1 VRAGEGRDDG
11 RFKPASSQLI
21 PIAKLTLTRVPDNY
35 FAETEQAAF
44 DPGHFV
50 PGIGPS
56 PDRMLQARLFGYGD
70 AHRYRLGVNHTLLP
84 VNSPKGVAGGAA
96 NYGRDGF
103 MPVHAPNGR
112 EKNYEPNS
120 FNGPVQT
127 NNELYNGIPVT
138 GASGHHP
145 HATREVDDFKQA
157 GDLYR
162 LQPKEAQQRLVDNI
176 AGSLAQV
183 SRDDIIARS
192 IEHFRGADAEFGR
205 RIADGVTARRPQ
217 AVAGAAR

>member
-1 VRAGEGRDDG
+1 VWNYRDY
-11 RFKPASSQLI
+11 PLI
-21 PIAKLTLTRVPDNY
+21 PIGTLVLNRVPENY
-35 FAETEQAAF
+35 FAEVEQAAF
-44 DPGHFV
+44 DPSHFV

-70 AHRYRLGVNHTLLP
+70 AHRYRLGINHTRLG
-84 VNSPKGVAGGAA
+84 VNAPKGVTDGSQ
-96 NYGRDGF
+96 NYGQDGF
-103 MPVHAPNGR
+103 MRFDARSGR

-120 FNGPVQT
+120 FSGPVQT
-127 NNELYNGIPVT
+127 NAEVYPGLAVH
-138 GASGHHP
+138 ASSGHFP
-145 HATREVDDFKQA
+145 QVPREVDDFKQA

-183 SRDDIIARS
+183 SREDIIARS
-192 IEHFRGADAEFGR
+192 IDHFLKADADFGR
-205 RIADGVTARRPQ
+205 RVAEGVAARRPQ

>member
-1 VRAGEGRDDG
+1 M
-11 RFKPASSQLI
+11 LN
-21 PIAKLTLTRVPDNY
+21 RVPDNY

-44 DPGHFV
+44 DPSHFV

-70 AHRYRLGVNHTLLP
+70 AHRYRLGVNHTRLA
-84 VNSPKGVAGGAA
+84 VNEPRGVKGGAR
-96 NYGRDGF
+96 NYGQDGAMRF
-103 MPVHAPNGR
+103 DAKNGR

-127 NNELYNGIPVT
+127 NQEVYSPLVT
-138 GASGHHP
+138 HGVSGHYVQVP
-145 HATREVDDFKQA
+145 RQVDDFMQA

-183 SRDDIIARS
+183 SREDIIARS
-192 IEHFRGADAEFGR
+192 VEHFRKADAEFGR
-205 RIADGVTARRPQ
+205 RVAEGVSHRRS
-217 AVAGAAR
+217 ASLATSR